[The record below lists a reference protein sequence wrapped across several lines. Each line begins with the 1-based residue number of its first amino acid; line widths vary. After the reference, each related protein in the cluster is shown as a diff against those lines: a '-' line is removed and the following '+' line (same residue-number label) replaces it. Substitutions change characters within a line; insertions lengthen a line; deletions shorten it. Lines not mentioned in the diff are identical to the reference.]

1 MGRSGLLKLLYMQ
14 SKLIKK
20 VRTFVFGERARG
32 EYAYKKPTFKTVYPD
47 KQTEEFEWYKQLRV
61 SCLYGKK

>member
-1 MGRSGLLKLLYMQ
+1 MQ